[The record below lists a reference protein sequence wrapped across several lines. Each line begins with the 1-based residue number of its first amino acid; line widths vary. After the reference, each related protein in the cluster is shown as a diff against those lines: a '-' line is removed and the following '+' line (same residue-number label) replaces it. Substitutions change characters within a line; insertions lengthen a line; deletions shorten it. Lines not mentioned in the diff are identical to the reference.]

1 MNTKLET
8 AILNSIIKS
17 PSNVLSKTNLLRSV
31 YHLLSG
37 GASELDITLDDMIR
51 KGTLHVRKK
60 GKGLLYSA
68 FSTPSE
74 LFESTNS
81 VITEDKIEEI
91 REKGGRLCP
100 VCKGHGYIP
109 RSVDIPSTS
118 TKEDTHLN
126 EEKEIEEVEREEI
139 QSILDRMKE

>member
-31 YHLLSG
+31 YHLLQG

-74 LFESTNS
+74 LFESTTS

-100 VCKGHGYIP
+100 VCKGHGYVS
-109 RSVDIPSTS
+109 RSEPI
-118 TKEDTHLN
+118 KEDTHLS
-126 EEKEIEEVEREEI
+126 EEKEIEEVEKEEI